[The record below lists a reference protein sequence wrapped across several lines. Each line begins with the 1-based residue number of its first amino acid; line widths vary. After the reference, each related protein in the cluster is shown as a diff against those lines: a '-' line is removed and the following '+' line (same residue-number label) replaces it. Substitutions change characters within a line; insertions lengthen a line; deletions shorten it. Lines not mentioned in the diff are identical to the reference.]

1 MTGLLSALVLAVT
14 TLAAP
19 TAAPS
24 QCATA
29 PAKLFQAADLGE
41 GGGGG
46 GTDATCIAD
55 CGPLNPWVS
64 CSYASTCTAVDA
76 NCPSQQGYVVCDG
89 ITYHCTPCCTDGHIR
104 NVTTGPNC
112 SCEDG
117 GSTPKDRYKCVN
129 GTWEYQ
135 FSFCGGPF
143 CPIWP

>member
-19 TAAPS
+19 TAVS
-24 QCATA
+24 TQCATA
-29 PAKLFQAADLGE
+29 PAKLFQADLGE

-46 GTDATCIAD
+46 GTDATCTAY

-64 CSYASTCTAVDA
+64 CNYANTCTAVDA

-117 GSTPKDRYKCVN
+117 GSTPKDRYKCIN